1 MSETTDIAPE
11 KPKKTVEDHINE
23 ILGALRVE
31 TERVTRVVEW
41 MRSHKEQIE
50 RIGITP
56 VSWFNYVDFNRPDRA
71 QVLEIIKA
79 FPGTWAKT
87 QNNTGDSPAMDYER
101 QDESGLMLRIW
112 AGALPPTC
120 RVIEEEVEVPAQRVK
135 RTRIECKPT
144 EVEAAP

>member
-1 MSETTDIAPE
+1 MSETTDSTPE
-11 KPKKTVEDHINE
+11 KPKKTVEDYIVQ
-23 ILGALRVE
+23 ILESHRRE
-31 TERVTRVVEW
+31 TERVTRLVMW

-50 RIGITP
+50 KIGMTP
-56 VSWFNYVDFNRPDRA
+56 VPYLNYVDFNNPDRA

-79 FPGTWAKT
+79 FPGTWTKS
-87 QNNTGDSPAMDYER
+87 QNKTGDRPAMDYER

-135 RTRIECKPT
+135 RTRIECKP
-144 EVEAAP
+144 VGDLG